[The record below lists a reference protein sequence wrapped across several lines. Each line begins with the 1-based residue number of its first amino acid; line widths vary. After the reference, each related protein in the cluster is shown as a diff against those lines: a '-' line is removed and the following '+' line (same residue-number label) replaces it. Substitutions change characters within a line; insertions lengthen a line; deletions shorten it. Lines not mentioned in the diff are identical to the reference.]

1 VVTTNGVRILGHANV
16 AGRLPASASAL
27 YSRNLLAFVETMID
41 KTSQAVSPNWD
52 DELIK
57 ATLLTHDGQ
66 VVHPNFK
73 AA

>member
-1 VVTTNGVRILGHANV
+1 VRILGHANV

-27 YSRNLLAFVETMID
+27 YARNLLAFVETMID

-57 ATLLTHDGQ
+57 ATLLTRDGQ